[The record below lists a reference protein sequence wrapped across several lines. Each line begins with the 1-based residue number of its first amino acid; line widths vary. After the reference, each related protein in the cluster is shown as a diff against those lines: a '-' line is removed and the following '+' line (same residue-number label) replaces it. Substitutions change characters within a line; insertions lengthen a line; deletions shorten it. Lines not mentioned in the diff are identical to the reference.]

1 MMPQPH
7 FRPVWRRRVRHLVLA
22 GAIALALS
30 GQVIGASAAPKDDV
44 STNVNNDDVSTNV
57 NWGSRKHGHG

>member
-7 FRPVWRRRVRHLVLA
+7 FRLLWRRSVRRLVLA

-30 GQVIGASAAPKDDV
+30 SQVISASAAPKDDV
-44 STNVNNDDVSTNV
+44 STNVN
-57 NWGSRKHGHG
+57 WGSGPRGHG